1 MSTQTPRPV
10 SILIAALG
18 GEGGGVLADWVTAA
32 IQAAGFPVQGT
43 SIPGVAQRTGATTY
57 YIEFYPVPFAEL
69 GGRRPVFGL
78 VPVPGR
84 VDIMLAS
91 ELIEAARAAQ
101 NGFVSPQRTTLIGST
116 HRVYATAEK
125 IHMGDG
131 RFDEARALKAAHEMA
146 QRAILFD
153 MQAASEQA
161 GTVINSVL
169 LGALAGSGALPIAAH
184 YFENVMKASGR
195 ALAANERGYQL
206 GFKAAAE
213 GLLPAVAEDKPA
225 PAKCEHAVAL
235 DEFPI
240 ETRFMIGSG
249 YDRCLDFL
257 DHAYA
262 QDYLARV
269 HEIAALDRKLGGAA
283 HGWRLTLETA
293 RYLALRM
300 TFEDIMRV
308 ADLKTRASRFAG
320 IRAEARAQAHEPV
333 HVTEFL
339 KPGPEEFC
347 ALLPRRLGDRLLDYL
362 RRSGREDRLNIG
374 IHLKS
379 HTVTGFLLLRLL
391 ARLRFLRRGSWRF
404 AQEAALNERW
414 VAAVRD
420 AAALD
425 YGFGVEVAL
434 CADLVKGYGSTYRR
448 GVRNFDL
455 VMRELVEPAIAQRR
469 SSASEVA
476 EARKAALADPEGDA
490 LDRTLARVADK
501 SARVIAA

>member
-1 MSTQTPRPV
+1 MSTQSPRPV

-18 GEGGGVLADWVTAA
+18 GEGGGVLADWVTSA

-131 RFDEARALKAAHEMA
+131 RFDEARALKAAHDMA

-169 LGALAGSGALPIAAH
+169 LGALAGSGVLPLDPS
-184 YFENVMKASGR
+184 YFENAMKGSGR
-195 ALAANERGYQL
+195 ALAANERGYRL

-213 GLLPAVAEDKPA
+213 GLLPVVPESGPA
-225 PAKCEHAVAL
+225 PAKREHAVAL
-235 DEFPI
+235 DEFPV
-240 ETRFMIGSG
+240 ETRFVIGSG
-249 YDRCLDFL
+249 YDRCVDFQSS
-257 DHAYA
+257 DYA

-269 HEIAALDRKLGGAA
+269 REMAALDRDLGGAA

-320 IRAEARAQAHEPV
+320 IRAEARAQPQEPV

-339 KPGPEEFC
+339 KPGPEELC
-347 ALLPRRLGDRLLDYL
+347 ALLPRRMGESLLGYL
-362 RRSGREDRLNIG
+362 HRSGREDRFHVG
-374 IHLKS
+374 MHLKS

-404 AQEAALNERW
+404 AQEAALNDRW
-414 VAAVRD
+414 FAAVR
-420 AAALD
+420 AAAAIN

-448 GVRNFDL
+448 GAHNFDL
-455 VMRELVEPAIAQRR
+455 LMREAVEPAIAQRR
-469 SSASEVA
+469 SAASEVA
-476 EARKAALADPEGDA
+476 EVRKAALADPEGDA
-490 LDRTLARVADK
+490 LDRALVRIAGK
-501 SARVIAA
+501 SARGIAA